1 MIINLTFTIWAV
13 QKFGA
18 PNGLVTLQDGSCKET
33 STRTTWLHLAINV
46 LSTLLLGASNYA
58 MQCLSFPTRGDV
70 NKAHSRN
77 IWLDIGVPSFRNLRW
92 VSRLRII
99 LWCLLAVSSVPLHF
113 LYNSA
118 IFSTLSVRS
127 FDAAVVS
134 RDYINGA
141 PFSIYV
147 SERCSNCGRFHDRL
161 QGYQNDRSALQSLDN
176 KACIKAYGS
185 SIISAHSDILFASR
199 ESDTNN
205 SVLRYL
211 GEVTSSLATLDPC
224 WAEFAPGIDGDCNLT
239 LPLNAQDWSI
249 HGFPIE
255 YCLSRLVKEHCKLQL
270 SVAIM
275 IIG

>member
-1 MIINLTFTIWAV
+1 MWRQNVGNLTETDNDTGILRINKALPKAPSHIHSLRFRLWSFYHRRLTAAWQTTNGYRFVILCCALITTVVMIINLTFTIWAV

-58 MQCLSFPTRGDV
+58 MQCLSSPTRGDV

-127 FDAAVVS
+127 FGAAVVS

-147 SERCSNCGRFHDRL
+147 SDRL
-161 QGYQNDRSALQSLDN
+161 W
-176 KACIKAYGS
+176 KI
-185 SIISAHSDILFASR
+185 
-199 ESDTNN
+199 
-205 SVLRYL
+205 
-211 GEVTSSLATLDPC
+211 P
-224 WAEFAPGIDGDCNLT
+224 
-239 LPLNAQDWSI
+239 
-249 HGFPIE
+249 
-255 YCLSRLVKEHCKLQL
+255 
-270 SVAIM
+270 
-275 IIG
+275 